1 MSFVLDEGGD
11 MSEENKAKIWRPI
24 SYCPSRYAEHYVWI
38 SGSGRLFA
46 KYHADGGWE
55 DTFGRAV
62 FPTHWWDGPGI
73 PDMGSPPQQNV
84 VHFLSYKEF
93 CGKLWLDLRGD
104 TPVVVWGNDDACI
117 RVGVSGATGR
127 EKLHFSV
134 APEYERARR
143 AAYDI
148 YRHERNRAD
157 PPPSQNPAPD
167 WDKIKKLAQR
177 MNGLVDEIEKEIGD
191 GNDND

>member
-11 MSEENKAKIWRPI
+11 MSEENKVKIWRPI

-73 PDMGSPPQQNV
+73 PDMGSPPLQNAVSKSERVRMKLLDRKTLMWECPVCRVWVKRKYQEPGPFCPEGCQQPPQEN
-84 VHFLSYKEF
+84 
-93 CGKLWLDLRGD
+93 
-104 TPVVVWGNDDACI
+104 
-117 RVGVSGATGR
+117 
-127 EKLHFSV
+127 
-134 APEYERARR
+134 
-143 AAYDI
+143 AAYS
-148 YRHERNRAD
+148 RA
-157 PPPSQNPAPD
+157 QVV
-167 WDKIKKLAQR
+167 LAQQALASGTYR
-177 MNGLVDEIEKEIGD
+177 GVRLEEFTKEELIKIAAEGWRRYSKLLKERLE
-191 GNDND
+191 GGEWG